1 MEQIE
6 PIKQIKQYIEF
17 IMLITLLLLCG
28 WATYQRNF
36 TWKDDFT
43 LWSDVAKKS
52 PEKYRTH
59 NNLGF
64 AYSNIKEQYNLA
76 LLECH
81 HCNSD
86 SGEKKSW
93 YKSRLCQILEFYD
106 EVISN

>member
-1 MEQIE
+1 
-6 PIKQIKQYIEF
+6 
-17 IMLITLLLLCG
+17 MLITLLLLCG

-76 LLECH
+76 LLEYH
-81 HCNSD
+81 RALRINPRGSKLIW
-86 SGEKKSW
+86 EVYMKKW
-93 YKSRLCQILEFYD
+93 VEMILQLKCL
-106 EVISN
+106 